1 MLKGLF
7 IMSFYN
13 DEAIKLIE
21 KEFKLFQRNKSQ
33 YATIARLISIIAPNN
48 TYKTPLYSFAYHGII
63 RRIKILNRCIE
74 NIFHARDFSSDTIP
88 SETEL
93 SDITINLQCFIINI
107 YGVLENLAWVYAI
120 CIDFQGSIHEKS
132 FFSKKQKLLN
142 TLSDNIRVA
151 FVGDGKWF
159 EHIKNIRDL
168 LAHQEPFYI
177 PPYSVIMEK
186 QEEWKNLEQKK
197 WDIENNFFQELFTI
211 ANVRHTS
218 DKIPTTNDIFL
229 ELQKQDELYTQKK
242 EAISQINEEQKQYVV
257 FQPMLVTNTNKKNF
271 LSIQF
276 YPQILIDIKTVYEKI
291 ILILE
296 YIVTKTK

>member
-1 MLKGLF
+1 
-7 IMSFYN
+7 MSFYN
-13 DEAIKLIE
+13 DDAIKLIE

-88 SETEL
+88 SGTEL

-120 CIDFQGSIHEKS
+120 CTDFQGNIHEKS

-142 TLSDNIRVA
+142 SLPDNIRVT

-168 LAHQEPFYI
+168 LVHQEPFYI

-186 QEEWKNLEQKK
+186 QEKWKNLEQKK
-197 WDIENNFFQELFTI
+197 WDIENNFFQELFAI
-211 ANVRHTS
+211 ANARHTS
-218 DKIPTTNDIFL
+218 DKIPTTNDIFS

-276 YPQILIDIKTVYEKI
+276 YPQILIDIKTAYEKI

-296 YIVTKTK
+296 YIVTKTT

>member
-120 CIDFQGSIHEKS
+120 CTNICTNLCENKHKMS
-132 FFSKKQKLLN
+132 FFRRELLES
-142 TLSDNIRVA
+142 LPSDIKA
-151 FVGDGKWF
+151 SFEGDGKW
-159 EHIKNIRDL
+159 L
-168 LAHQEPFYI
+168 
-177 PPYSVIMEK
+177 
-186 QEEWKNLEQKK
+186 
-197 WDIENNFFQELFTI
+197 T
-211 ANVRHTS
+211 
-218 DKIPTTNDIFL
+218 
-229 ELQKQDELYTQKK
+229 
-242 EAISQINEEQKQYVV
+242 
-257 FQPMLVTNTNKKNF
+257 
-271 LSIQF
+271 LS
-276 YPQILIDIKTVYEKI
+276 KS
-291 ILILE
+291 
-296 YIVTKTK
+296 